1 MFNFF
6 KKVEDNNLD
15 EQKYEFDIELVG
27 CALAY
32 EVAKADGNIDL
43 DELEK
48 IKVELTKRSGI
59 LGLDSDE
66 VLRAIEMQSN
76 ESVSFNDFINQ
87 INDNFLQDQKLEM
100 IDFLWQTAYADN
112 VLNVDSVLQR
122 WNPFHVF
129 FNSSQPRVVECFGRS
144 HSFFRFPSQHTAKK
158 VLKQVVFRRRK
169 AERFRN

>member
-6 KKVEDNNLD
+6 KKIEENNLD

-32 EVAKADGNIDL
+32 EVAKADGSIDL

-48 IKVELTKRSGI
+48 IKAELTKRSNI

-66 VLRAIEMQSN
+66 VLKSIEMQSN

-87 INDNFLQDQKLEM
+87 INDNFSQDQKLEM

-112 VLNVDSVLQR
+112 VLDVDEERLIRRIADMIRIKDMQ
-122 WNPFHVF
+122 
-129 FNSSQPRVVECFGRS
+129 
-144 HSFFRFPSQHTAKK
+144 
-158 VLKQVVFRRRK
+158 VLKLKDRAKQG
-169 AERFRN
+169 

>member
-6 KKVEDNNLD
+6 KKIEENNLD

-32 EVAKADGNIDL
+32 EVAKADGSIDL

-48 IKVELTKRSGI
+48 IKVELTKRSNI
-59 LGLDSDE
+59 LGLDLDE
-66 VLRAIEMQSN
+66 VLKSIEMQSN

-87 INDNFLQDQKLEM
+87 INDNFSQDQKLEM

-112 VLNVDSVLQR
+112 VLDVDEERLIRRIADMIRIKDMQ
-122 WNPFHVF
+122 
-129 FNSSQPRVVECFGRS
+129 
-144 HSFFRFPSQHTAKK
+144 
-158 VLKQVVFRRRK
+158 VLKLKDRAKQG
-169 AERFRN
+169 

>member
-6 KKVEDNNLD
+6 KKIEEDNLD
-15 EQKYEFDIELVG
+15 EQKYEFDIELIG

-32 EVAKADGNIDL
+32 EVAKADGSIDL

-48 IKVELTKRSGI
+48 IKVELTKRSNA

-66 VLRAIEMQSN
+66 VLKTIEMQSN

-112 VLNVDSVLQR
+112 ILDVDEERLIRRIADMIRIKDMQ
-122 WNPFHVF
+122 
-129 FNSSQPRVVECFGRS
+129 
-144 HSFFRFPSQHTAKK
+144 
-158 VLKQVVFRRRK
+158 VLKLKDK
-169 AERFRN
+169 AKQG

>member
-6 KKVEDNNLD
+6 KKIEENNLD

-32 EVAKADGNIDL
+32 EVAKADGSIDL

-48 IKVELTKRSGI
+48 IKAELTKRSNI

-66 VLRAIEMQSN
+66 VLKSIEMQSN
-76 ESVSFNDFINQ
+76 ESVTFNDFINQ
-87 INDNFLQDQKLEM
+87 INDNILQDQKLEM

-112 VLNVDSVLQR
+112 ILDVDEERLIRRIADMIRIKDMQ
-122 WNPFHVF
+122 
-129 FNSSQPRVVECFGRS
+129 
-144 HSFFRFPSQHTAKK
+144 
-158 VLKQVVFRRRK
+158 VLKLKDK
-169 AERFRN
+169 AKQG

>member
-6 KKVEDNNLD
+6 KKIEDVNLD

-32 EVAKADGNIDL
+32 EVAKADGNIDS
-43 DELEK
+43 DELKK
-48 IKVELTKRSGI
+48 IKAELTKRSNI
-59 LGLDSDE
+59 LGIDSDE
-66 VLRAIEMQSN
+66 VLKTIEMQSN

-112 VLNVDSVLQR
+112 VLDVDEERLIRRIADMIRIKDMQ
-122 WNPFHVF
+122 
-129 FNSSQPRVVECFGRS
+129 
-144 HSFFRFPSQHTAKK
+144 
-158 VLKQVVFRRRK
+158 VLKLKHK
-169 AERFRN
+169 AKQG

>member
-6 KKVEDNNLD
+6 KKIEENNLD

-32 EVAKADGNIDL
+32 EVAKADGSIDL

-48 IKVELTKRSGI
+48 IKVELTKRSNI
-59 LGLDSDE
+59 LGLDLDE
-66 VLRAIEMQSN
+66 VLKSIEIQSN

-87 INDNFLQDQKLEM
+87 INDNFSQDQKLEM

-112 VLNVDSVLQR
+112 VLDVDEERLIRRIADMIRIKDMQ
-122 WNPFHVF
+122 
-129 FNSSQPRVVECFGRS
+129 
-144 HSFFRFPSQHTAKK
+144 
-158 VLKQVVFRRRK
+158 VLKLKDRAKQG
-169 AERFRN
+169 